1 MVHKVGVDMNPKNF
15 GNRPGAYAQQQ
26 DQSGTFK
33 ELEATELYCPR
44 CRRAVSVRKRLLLV
58 IPEGDK
64 YEYLCAFC
72 SESVGTKIDRRQGP
86 MSIIA

>member
-1 MVHKVGVDMNPKNF
+1 MNPKSFVNQ
-15 GNRPGAYAQQQ
+15 PGAYARQQGR
-26 DQSGTFK
+26 SGAFK
-33 ELEATELYCPR
+33 ELEATELYCPK

-72 SESVGTKIDRRQGP
+72 SESVGTKIDRQIKP
-86 MSIIA
+86 MSIIS